1 MSGRGQGL
9 DREVCHV
16 GQGTGVRQRS
26 SGLMFVMSGRGQGLD
41 REVVA

>member
-26 SGLMFVMSGRGQGLD
+26 LSCRAGD
-41 REVVA
+41 RS